1 MITLTREEAQS
12 VLDTVDDIPHF
23 HNAAIETLRARL
35 SAPEPEEIEKVM
47 LDVWR
52 DVSDPRFPHIKAQPE
67 PEPVAD
73 KYLMEVECTKCGA
86 KQDGVLTVTAP
97 PQREWQGLVH
107 DDIFEAELKCEYYF
121 DHKGNA
127 HLKYPE
133 QFARIIEAK
142 LKEKN
147 T

>member
-1 MITLTREEAQS
+1 
-12 VLDTVDDIPHF
+12 
-23 HNAAIETLRARL
+23 
-35 SAPEPEEIEKVM
+35 
-47 LDVWR
+47 
-52 DVSDPRFPHIKAQPE
+52 
-67 PEPVAD
+67 VAD

>member
-12 VLDTVDDIPHF
+12 VLDALQCATPPTFSAKIVEDWQSAVEF
-23 HNAAIETLRARL
+23 LRARL
-35 SAPEPEEIEKVM
+35 
-47 LDVWR
+47 
-52 DVSDPRFPHIKAQPE
+52 AQPE

-97 PQREWQGLVH
+97 PQREWQSLTDEEILGEYRQSYG
-107 DDIFEAELKCEYYF
+107 DD
-121 DHKGNA
+121 GN
-127 HLKYPE
+127 LTDVY
-133 QFARIIEAK
+133 FARAIEAK

>member
-1 MITLTREEAQS
+1 
-12 VLDTVDDIPHF
+12 
-23 HNAAIETLRARL
+23 
-35 SAPEPEEIEKVM
+35 
-47 LDVWR
+47 
-52 DVSDPRFPHIKAQPE
+52 
-67 PEPVAD
+67 
-73 KYLMEVECTKCGA
+73 MEVECTKCGA

-107 DDIFEAELKCEYYF
+107 DDIFEAEEKCEYYF

-142 LKEKN
+142 LKLKNGYAEEKN
-147 T
+147 SG